1 MQNTAHTQELISTAA
16 AMVAAHKGLVALDE
30 SVSTL
35 NKRFEAEGI
44 PQTEEWRRAYRE
56 VLITT
61 PGIGDYINGAILFEE
76 TVYQQTLAGVPF
88 IDVLKQAGIIPGIKL
103 DGGTEDLPGFPGEK
117 VTKGLDDLAGRLDIF
132 AKLGLRFA
140 KWRAVILI
148 DGLLPTEACIV
159 SNAHALARYAAACQH
174 AGIVPIVEP
183 EVIMD
188 GDHSIERCAEVT
200 ETVIRVLF
208 EQLHLLH
215 VDLRGIIL
223 KPNMVLAGKDAD
235 QENSHEIVAKLT
247 VDCLRNAVPAT
258 VAGIAFLSGGQDA
271 SSAALNLNAINA
283 TYKDVLPW
291 PVTYSF
297 SRALHQPALEIWKG
311 KEENSKAAQES
322 FLYQAKMNYTA
333 RKGEL
338 QG

>member
-1 MQNTAHTQELISTAA
+1 MQNTAYTQELISTAA
-16 AMVAAHKGLVALDE
+16 AMVADYKGLVALDE

-35 NKRFEAEGI
+35 NKRFEAQNI

-61 PGIGDYINGAILFEE
+61 PGISAYINGAILFEE
-76 TVYQQTLAGVPF
+76 TVYQQTLAGIPF
-88 IDVLKQAGIIPGIKL
+88 VEVLKQAGIIPGIKL
-103 DGGTEDLPGFPGEK
+103 DEGTVDLPGFPGEK
-117 VTKGLDDLAGRLDIF
+117 VTKGLDDLAERLDIF

-188 GDHSIERCAEVT
+188 GSHSIERCAEVT
-200 ETVIRVLF
+200 ESVIRVLF
-208 EQLHLLH
+208 EQLHLLN

-223 KPNMVLAGKDAD
+223 KPNMVLAGKDSD
-235 QENSHEIVAKLT
+235 QVNDHDTVAEFT
-247 VDCLRNAVPAT
+247 VSSLRNTVPAS
-258 VAGIAFLSGGQDA
+258 VAGIAFLSGGQEA
-271 SSAALNLNAINA
+271 SAAALNLNAINSK
-283 TYKDVLPW
+283 YKEVLPW

-311 KEENSKAAQES
+311 KDENAKAAQES
-322 FLYQAKMNYTA
+322 FLHQAQLNHTA

-338 QG
+338 